1 VNDPTRDPPSSK
13 FGGEARAGQ
22 TSTSTGGSAGA
33 REGTM
38 SPDYEGTGDGF
49 LGPDAH
55 VVSGEPRTGDL
66 GGDQRGGPAMVI
78 DPGRN
83 PNPSAGGDDLVRSHG
98 QDDDSVRTA
107 EESRSTDDEHP

>member
-1 VNDPTRDPPSSK
+1 VNDPSRDPESTK

-22 TSTSTGGSAGA
+22 TSSSTGGSVGA
-33 REGTM
+33 REGTA

-55 VVSGEPRTGDL
+55 VVSGERRDPGVEFDPH
-66 GGDQRGGPAMVI
+66 GGPAMVI
-78 DPGRN
+78 DTGRN
-83 PNPSAGGDDLVRSHG
+83 PQPNAGGDDLVRSHG

-107 EESRSTDDEHP
+107 EQSRSTDDQRP